1 MLFRFLCSES
11 LLKERASIGL
21 LMKKLLFLTILLFS
35 QSAQAAAG
43 AFTWIGSLNLPL
55 AEHVSTLIFVSF
67 LLILGGFIYRSKIAK
82 VSNVVIPDKGITF
95 RNISELYGNF
105 IYGQCKAI
113 LGEDQAHKYFGFI
126 STTFLV
132 IVVCNLIGLVPGF
145 LPPTENLSTTLALGI
160 FSFLYYNVKGMK
172 EQGVVNYLKHFA
184 GPLWYLAILI
194 FPIEIISN
202 FIRPLSLALRLRSNM
217 MGDHLVLSI
226 FSGLA
231 PVVVP
236 IIFMVLGILV
246 SLIQAY
252 VFTILS
258 MVYISLATHHD
269 HDEEQAH

>member
-1 MLFRFLCSES
+1 
-11 LLKERASIGL
+11 
-21 LMKKLLFLTILLFS
+21 MKKLFFLSLLLGS
-35 QSAQAAAG
+35 STVEAAEG
-43 AFTWIGSLNLPL
+43 AFTWIGALHLPM
-55 AEHVSTLIFVSF
+55 ANHVATMIFVSF
-67 LLILGGFIYRSKIAK
+67 VLILGGLIYRSKIAK

-113 LGEDQAHKYFGFI
+113 LGEDQAHKYFSFI
-126 STTFLV
+126 ATTFLV
-132 IVVCNLIGLVPGF
+132 ILVCNLIGLIPGF
-145 LPPTENLSTTLALGI
+145 LPPTEHLSTTLALGV
-160 FSFLYYNVKGMK
+160 FSFLYYNIKGCK
-172 EQGVVNYLKHFA
+172 EQGVLTYLAHFA

-231 PVVVP
+231 PLVVP
-236 IIFMVLGILV
+236 IIFMILGILV
-246 SLIQAY
+246 SFIQAY
-252 VFTILS
+252 VFTVLS

-269 HDEEQAH
+269 HDEEHAH

>member
-1 MLFRFLCSES
+1 
-11 LLKERASIGL
+11 
-21 LMKKLLFLTILLFS
+21 MKKLLALILLLNT
-35 QSAQAAAG
+35 QSAIAASG
-43 AFTWIGSLNLPL
+43 AFTWISSLHLPL
-55 AEHVSTLIFVSF
+55 AEHVATMIFVSF
-67 LLILGGFIYRSKIAK
+67 LLIIGGFIYRSKISK

-113 LGEDQAHKYFGFI
+113 LGEDQAHKYFSFI
-126 STTFLV
+126 ATTFLV
-132 IVVCNLIGLVPGF
+132 ILICNLIGLIPGF
-145 LPPTENLSTTLALGI
+145 LPPTEHLSTTLALGI

-217 MGDHLVLSI
+217 MGDHLVLSV

-231 PVVVP
+231 PLIIP
-236 IIFMVLGILV
+236 IVFMILGILV
-246 SLIQAY
+246 SFIQAY
-252 VFTILS
+252 VFTVLS

-269 HDEEQAH
+269 HDEEHAH